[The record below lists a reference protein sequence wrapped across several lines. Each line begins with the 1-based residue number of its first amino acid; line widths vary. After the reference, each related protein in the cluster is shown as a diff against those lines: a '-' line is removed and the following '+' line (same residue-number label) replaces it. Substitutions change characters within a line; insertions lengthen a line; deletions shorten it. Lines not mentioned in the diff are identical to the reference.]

1 MGVYQKTELLFKQ
14 AGSLLLVMGP
24 KTTKQGRQK
33 LRVTSRGNP
42 NIRRVRGRIILTL
55 LLYCLFAHLKASSG
69 ASQRNSRAAGDAGSC
84 TLLRRASIKYEPW
97 PLPGTG

>member
-33 LRVTSRGNP
+33 LRV
-42 NIRRVRGRIILTL
+42 
-55 LLYCLFAHLKASSG
+55 
-69 ASQRNSRAAGDAGSC
+69 
-84 TLLRRASIKYEPW
+84 
-97 PLPGTG
+97 